1 MRAFDDAL
9 KQTLGIEGPESD
21 RANDPGGKTRYGI
34 SKAKHPEMWENGPP
48 TYDQAVSFYKVLWNS
63 LSLDVIAEQAPRV
76 AGKLFDI
83 AVNTGEKHAAMW
95 LQVALN
101 AFNQQGVAY
110 HDIDMDGAIGP
121 VTLSAFHAYMA
132 KRAKQ
137 DGADVLHD
145 ALSAQQ
151 GSYYLN
157 LRDGNPALE
166 DFEYGWFKDRVAL

>member
-1 MRAFDDAL
+1 MSAFDDAL
-9 KQTLGIEGPESD
+9 KQTLGMEGPASNL
-21 RANDPGGKTRYGI
+21 ATDPGGDTRYGI
-34 SKAKHPEMWENGPP
+34 SKTRHPGMWAAGPP
-48 TYDQAVSFYKVLWNS
+48 TYERAVAFYKVLWNS
-63 LSLDVIAEQAPRV
+63 RSLDVIAETAPHV

-83 AVNTGEKHAAMW
+83 AVNAGEKHAAMW

-101 AFNQQGVAY
+101 AFNQQGRAY

-137 DGADVLHD
+137 GGADVLHD

-166 DFEYGWFKDRVAL
+166 DFEYGWFKNRVAL